1 MNKNPASRIQPATQA
16 LDPRTLGRP
25 VHLLHNFVFPLREDL
40 AEVFRTSLN
49 RRYRAS
55 FELGEVTISRLEAV
69 PQRCRWLAYTS
80 ELGRIGVAMERQVL
94 LCVLDYRYG
103 GREMP
108 LPATETHA
116 GTEAAQ
122 AAPRETATEE
132 RLAAMLGRQFVAA
145 LAERIEWLPESGNAV
160 ACTHEFSESAGN
172 PPRPGIWAIRAE
184 VSEPTRGV
192 EGALWFTL
200 DDAWMQR
207 LLSRIAPNREGAK
220 NKMVGAKPFATRLQL
235 TLMARL
241 LEKEM
246 PLGQLLDTRVGDV
259 IPVSLGNTDV
269 LVDESRLFT
278 ARVAEY
284 KGKLC
289 LTAFEDVE

>member
-1 MNKNPASRIQPATQA
+1 MNKKPASRATPEA
-16 LDPRTLGRP
+16 RTLDPRTLGRP
-25 VHLLHNFVFPLREDL
+25 VHLLHNFVAPLREDL

-55 FELGEVTISRLEAV
+55 FQLGEVGISRLETV
-69 PQRCRWLAYTS
+69 PERCRWLSYTN

-103 GREMP
+103 SRETP
-108 LPATETHA
+108 PPDT
-116 GTEAAQ
+116 AAAEGAAP

-145 LAERIEWLPESGNAV
+145 LAERIEWLPETGGAV
-160 ACTHEFSESAGN
+160 ACSHEFNESAGS
-172 PPRPGIWAIRAE
+172 PPRPGTWAIRAE

-200 DDAWMQR
+200 DEAWMQR
-207 LLSRIAPNREGAK
+207 LLSRIAPSREGAK
-220 NKMVGAKPFATRLQL
+220 NKLATAKPFATRLQL
-235 TLMARL
+235 TLVARL
-241 LEKEM
+241 LEKEL
-246 PLGQLLDTRVGDV
+246 PLGRLLDTRVGDV
-259 IPVSLGNTDV
+259 IPVSLGATDV

-278 ARVAEY
+278 ARVAEH

>member
-1 MNKNPASRIQPATQA
+1 MKKKPASRTAPAVKA

-25 VHLLHNFVFPLREDL
+25 VHLLHNFVAPLREDL

-55 FELGEVTISRLEAV
+55 FQLGEVIISQLDAV
-69 PQRCRWLAYTS
+69 PERCRWLSYAS

-103 GREMP
+103 SHEGAAP
-108 LPATETHA
+108 
-116 GTEAAQ
+116 EAA
-122 AAPRETATEE
+122 AGEEPIAPRETATEE

-145 LAERIEWLPESGNAV
+145 LAERIEWLPDTGGGA
-160 ACTHEFSESAGN
+160 ACLHEFSESAGS
-172 PPRPGIWAIRAE
+172 PPRPGVWAIRAE
-184 VSEPTRGV
+184 VGEPTRGI

-200 DDAWMQR
+200 DEAWMQR
-207 LLSRIAPNREGAK
+207 LLSRIAPTREGNK
-220 NKMVGAKPFATRLQL
+220 NKLATAQPFGARLQL
-235 TLMARL
+235 TLVARL
-241 LEKEM
+241 LEKEL
-246 PLGQLLDTRVGDV
+246 PLGRLLDTRVGDV

-269 LVDESRLFT
+269 LVDDSRLFT
-278 ARVAEY
+278 ARVAEH